1 MRGPPYSGPRFF
13 NPNTV
18 HSVVIIC
25 DNRVHPEPAILS
37 PIRPTQI
44 DIGHRFGLLIT
55 GKMPVIL
62 KTGKVPVLHKGRSI
76 LHTYGI
82 VIRSFLH
89 TL

>member
-25 DNRVHPEPAILS
+25 VNRVHTEPAILS

-44 DIGHRFGLLIT
+44 DITDSVARSN
-55 GKMPVIL
+55 
-62 KTGKVPVLHKGRSI
+62 GRAEPKEWELS
-76 LHTYGI
+76 Y
-82 VIRSFLH
+82 S
-89 TL
+89 